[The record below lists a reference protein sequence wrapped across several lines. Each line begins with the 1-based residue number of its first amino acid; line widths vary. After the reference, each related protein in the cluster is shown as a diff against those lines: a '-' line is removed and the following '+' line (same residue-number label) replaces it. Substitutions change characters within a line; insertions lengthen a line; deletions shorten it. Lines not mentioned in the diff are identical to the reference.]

1 MKFATIRTSAGTRA
15 VRADGGVLTEL
26 GFDDVGALLRSGPD
40 ALENVARTSGAQH
53 SLDDADFAPVVL
65 DPGKIICVGVNYADH
80 IAETGREPPDFPTL
94 FAKFTDALVGAHDA
108 IVLPS
113 VSDMVDWEVELAVV
127 IGRDARH
134 VSPDRAVAVMAGYT
148 VANDIS
154 MRDWQNRTAQW
165 LQGKT
170 FEHAT
175 PVGPWLV
182 TPDEVDGA
190 APDLE
195 LTCEVDG
202 TLRQRS
208 RTSQLVFG
216 PAEIVAYASDVVT
229 LRPGDLV
236 LTGTPGG
243 VGAAMEPPTF
253 LRAGQVVRT
262 AIEGIGELVNE
273 CVPEMP

>member
-154 MRDWQNRTAQW
+154 MRDWQNRTTQW

-175 PVGPWLV
+175 PLGPFLV
-182 TPDEVDGA
+182 TPDEVGGA
-190 APDLE
+190 SPDLE

-202 TLRQRS
+202 VLRQRS
-208 RTSQLVFG
+208 RTSYLVAG
-216 PAEIVAYASDVVT
+216 PTAIVAYASEVVT
-229 LRPGDLV
+229 LRPGDV
-236 LTGTPGG
+236 ILTGTPGG
-243 VGAAMEPPTF
+243 VGAAMDPPVY

-262 AIEGIGELVNE
+262 AIDGIGELVNE
-273 CVPEMP
+273 CLPEMP

>member
-40 ALENVARTSGAQH
+40 AVENVARTSGAQH

-154 MRDWQNRTAQW
+154 MRDWQNRTTQW

-175 PVGPWLV
+175 PLGPFLV
-182 TPDEVDGA
+182 TPDEVGGA
-190 APDLE
+190 SPDLE

-202 TLRQRS
+202 VLRQRS
-208 RTSQLVFG
+208 RTSYLVAG
-216 PAEIVAYASDVVT
+216 PTAIVAYASEVVT
-229 LRPGDLV
+229 LRPGDV
-236 LTGTPGG
+236 ILTGTPGG
-243 VGAAMEPPTF
+243 VGAAMDPPVY

-262 AIEGIGELVNE
+262 AIDGIGELVNE

>member
-94 FAKFTDALVGAHDA
+94 FAKFSDALVGAHDA

-154 MRDWQNRTAQW
+154 MRDWQNRTTQW

-175 PVGPWLV
+175 PLGPFLV
-182 TPDEVDGA
+182 TPDEVGGA
-190 APDLE
+190 SPDLE

-202 TLRQRS
+202 VLRQRS
-208 RTSQLVFG
+208 RTSYLVAG
-216 PAEIVAYASDVVT
+216 PTAIVAYASEVVT
-229 LRPGDLV
+229 LRPGDV
-236 LTGTPGG
+236 ILTGTPGG
-243 VGAAMEPPTF
+243 VGAAMDPPVY

-262 AIEGIGELVNE
+262 AIDGIGELVNE